1 VTLRYGAEP
10 QSTFEFDLVR
20 PDLNAPGMPAALA
33 RSFELECKRYVVRLS
48 AQYAWSRQPVST
60 IRLDSSVPVVLEA
73 AQLLA
78 GD

>member
-1 VTLRYGAEP
+1 
-10 QSTFEFDLVR
+10 
-20 PDLNAPGMPAALA
+20 MPAALA